1 MKPLTKAGI
10 TAALR
15 GVPKDNYG
23 NDKAV
28 NPNVYNKQGLPAST
42 FQAEIK

>member
-23 NDKAV
+23 NDNPV
-28 NPNVYNKQGLPAST
+28 NSNVYNKQGLDTSP